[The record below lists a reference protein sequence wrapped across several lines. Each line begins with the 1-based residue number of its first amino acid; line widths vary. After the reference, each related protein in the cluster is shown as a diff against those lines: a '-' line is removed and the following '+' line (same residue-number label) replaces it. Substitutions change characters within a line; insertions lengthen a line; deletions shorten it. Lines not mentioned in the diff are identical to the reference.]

1 MTIENARI
9 FCFSRTDGLQ
19 KRIQRL
25 FNENNVV
32 VDFDADLQSIF
43 NYFRS
48 NYYDVLIIDSSARG
62 IELRNCLNTV
72 KKIVSTS
79 AATKI
84 LLLVDTH
91 DVGKAIATL
100 KEGVYQYAKLPV
112 KDEELKM
119 LIKTA
124 VEMKSSTVGKQEL
137 LDNSVDDRLGE
148 LIGSSRQMQRVY
160 QRVRQAA
167 ASSAIP
173 VLLLGETGT
182 GKDLVAQTIHQLS
195 DRKNGPYVPINL
207 GALPSELVASEL
219 FGHERGSFTGAV
231 RQHKG
236 VFESGRDGTIF
247 LDEIEAIS
255 EKIQVSLLRLL
266 EQKTF
271 RRLGGK
277 ETYDTNA
284 RIVAASNANLDEL
297 VRNGYFRQDL
307 YYRLDVFRVDLPALQ
322 ERQEDIPLLSQEFLA
337 KFGLAYKKENL
348 KLSPECIQIFQ
359 EYEWPGN
366 IRELKNVIQRAA
378 IICEC
383 DEILPEHLPPKFRKT
398 KKDRPTVEFE
408 IGTPLDLVEREM
420 IVSAL
425 ALSNNNRTRAAEM
438 LGISRRAIYNKLKK
452 HNIE

>member
-1 MTIENARI
+1 MTANI
-9 FCFSRTDGLQ
+9 FCFSRTDHLQ

-25 FNENNVV
+25 LSKNMHVI
-32 VDFDADLQSIF
+32 VDHESNLQSIF
-43 NYFRS
+43 THFQN
-48 NYYDVLIIDSSARG
+48 NIYDVLIIDSSACG
-62 IELRNCLNTV
+62 NELSNCLNTI
-72 KKIVSTS
+72 KKVVSSS

-84 LLLVDTH
+84 LLLIQPSEA
-91 DVGKAIATL
+91 DVAIATL
-100 KEGVYQYAKLPV
+100 KAGVYQYAKLPV

-119 LIKTA
+119 LIETA
-124 VEMKSSTVGKQEL
+124 VEMKSAIIGTH
-137 LDNSVDDRLGE
+137 NSSDSPMNDRLGE
-148 LIGSSRQMQRVY
+148 LIGISRQMQRVY
-160 QRVRQAA
+160 QRLRQAA
-167 ASSAIP
+167 TSSAIP

-219 FGHERGSFTGAV
+219 FGHEKGAYTGAV
-231 RQHKG
+231 KQHKG
-236 VFESGRDGTIF
+236 VFESGREGTIF

-266 EQKTF
+266 EQKKF

-277 ETYDTNA
+277 ATFDTNA
-284 RIVAASNANLDEL
+284 RIIAASNANLDEL
-297 VRNGYFRQDL
+297 VQNGYFRQDL
-307 YYRLDVFRVDLPALQ
+307 YYRLDVFRIDLPALS

-337 KFGLAYKKENL
+337 KFGLAYKKEHL

-359 EYEWPGN
+359 DYDWPGN

-383 DEILPEHLPPKFRKT
+383 DEILPEHLPPKFRKAT
-398 KKDRPTVEFE
+398 KDRPTVEFE
-408 IGTPLDLVEREM
+408 IGTPLDKVEREM
-420 IVSAL
+420 IMRAL
-425 ALSNNNRTRAAEM
+425 AISNNNRTRAAEL

-452 HNIE
+452 HAIE